1 MCTLTLI
8 PLPGAGVRLVTNRDE
23 SRRRAPGLP
32 PTIRSVGPALRAA
45 YPVDGEA
52 GGAWVAASDRGLLFA
67 LLNANLSPAP
77 PLPSPSVLLS
87 RGSVI
92 PALLSAEDLD
102 EVGDRLAGFALPRLA
117 PFRLL
122 TADSESVRV
131 ASWNRESLEQARYPL
146 VPMCMASSGLGDE
159 RVLPRLALFDHWMER
174 FGPTPEAQDAF
185 HAHAWPDRPEIS
197 VMMSRADARTVS
209 VTTVAM
215 TAGVEGVE
223 ATMTYRDDS
232 GEHRLQFTGSRR
244 AAAGST

>member
-8 PLPGAGVRLVTNRDE
+8 PLAGAGVRLVTNRDE
-23 SRRRAPGLP
+23 SRSRAPGLP
-32 PTIRSVGPALRAA
+32 PTIRSVSASVRAA
-45 YPVDGEA
+45 YPVDGDA
-52 GGAWVAASDRGLLFA
+52 GGAWVAATDRGLLFA

-77 PLPSPSVLLS
+77 PLPKPPELVS

-92 PALLSAEDLD
+92 PRLVDAEDL
-102 EVGDRLAGFALPRLA
+102 EEATSRLEGLALSRLA

-122 TADSESVRV
+122 IADSESVRV
-131 ASWNRESLEQARYPL
+131 ASWNRDSLEQARYPL
-146 VPMCMASSGLGDE
+146 GPMCMASSGLGDE
-159 RVLPRLALFDHWMER
+159 RVLPRLTLFKEWMER

-215 TAGVEGVE
+215 AAGAVGIET
-223 ATMTYRDDS
+223 TMSYRDDS